1 MRGWGVLKVLIPGL
15 IVLAIVWQVKIP
27 NGWLPGN
34 NAGQAKAD
42 PQKEAAAKAEA
53 ARKAADEVAVR
64 RFTDPAGMFEVEFPG
79 KPDEGN
85 VQGNNPWVGMNF
97 GVAGKTYIKT
107 HDGIKFEVRWE
118 RWHMVAKTPQ
128 DRLDFM
134 KPKLLSGPGMAPPRW
149 KSIESAHGVKGI
161 EAAGVY
167 EDQPRK
173 YKLKRVFLVPEKE
186 GVDRYYSA
194 TVSGP
199 ADWLPTAKAREF
211 IASFEL
217 TESAAL
223 FPLPGAPAK

>member
-1 MRGWGVLKVLIPGL
+1 VLKVLIPGL

-53 ARKAADEVAVR
+53 ARKAADAVAVR
-64 RFTDPAGMFEVEFPG
+64 RFTDPAGFFEVDFPG

-85 VQGNNPWVGMNF
+85 VQANQPFVGF
-97 GVAGKTYIKT
+97 HIGVAGKTFTTI

-118 RWHMVAKTPQ
+118 RWHVVAKTPQ
-128 DRLDFM
+128 ERLDFM
-134 KPKLLSGPGMAPPRW
+134 KPKLLSGPGMAPPRV
-149 KSIESAHGVKGI
+149 KAIESAHGVKGF

-173 YKLKRVFLVPEKE
+173 YKMNRVFLVPEKE

-194 TVSGP
+194 TVRGP
-199 ADWLPTAKAREF
+199 ADWLPSEAARAF

-217 TESAAL
+217 AESAAL
-223 FPLPGAPAK
+223 YPLPGAPTK